1 MPKLILIIFIVLL
14 VWLSPIDGARTYIV
28 DDNGF
33 ANYKTIQEAVVAANN
48 GDTIYVKPG
57 IYKEEVILNKSL
69 TIMPLLGESG
79 PIILNGDGLQ
89 TGITITSTS
98 CTLQGLTL
106 QNYTGSAVSVLSDGN
121 TIKNNVFEHVSP
133 AILIRGANRNS
144 INENLMKKCQGG
156 VALRD
161 NSNDNIIQKN
171 EIAGSNISIFLGN
184 VRKNSIIGNKI
195 SDTFWGIWVDSSS
208 NIEINGNEVASKNYG
223 ILLFNSSGI
232 NVTDSIV
239 QIENNDAIST
249 RAILLAN
256 TSEVELKRNGIHGGA
271 IGLGILK
278 SLNNKLMDNTI
289 AGSMNAVFIQDTNKQ
304 EVDNNHINEVDY
316 GIRLDNSSQN
326 SLKQNII
333 ENSTIGF
340 DIGASKQN
348 TLIDNQ
354 ISNTKDTAV
363 QITSSSKNIFLANR
377 ITNGFRGFILSES
390 PSNLLANNQ
399 FKNMEWGLYVESE
412 TKEGFD
418 NSINESNVVDQVPI
432 VYLFGKSGGQIQD
445 KKLAHLTLAYCD
457 NVTVKNTT
465 ITRDAVFLYDSKNI
479 KILNNDISECFGM
492 RLVKSFENEILGN
505 RLLGNRYSGI
515 FLYGSDLNQIG
526 ENNLSLNNQ
535 NGISLLSCS
544 QNTIRD
550 NVVESNNDTGVWL
563 NLSNDNQI
571 DQNNIS
577 RNTLGCQIESST
589 GNKIFHNNFLNNKD
603 QSQDVNGNNSWDD
616 GNISG
621 GNYWGDH
628 VAKGNPSNNWPR
640 QIKGGIM
647 HDRYP
652 FQSESGWLAAKAA
665 AFSSVAKA

>member
-1 MPKLILIIFIVLL
+1 MPKLITIIFIALL

-28 DDNGF
+28 DDDGF
-33 ANYKTIQEAVVAANN
+33 ANYKTIQDAVVIANN

-79 PIILNGDGLQ
+79 PIVLSGEGME
-89 TGITITSTS
+89 TGITITSNS
-98 CTLQGLTL
+98 CSLEGLTL

-121 TIKNNVFEHVSP
+121 TIKDNVFEDVSP
-133 AILIRGANRNS
+133 AILVRGSSKNS
-144 INENLMKKCQGG
+144 ITENLIKKCQGG

-171 EIAGSNISIFLGN
+171 VITGSNISIFLGN
-184 VRKNSIIGNKI
+184 VKKNSIVGNNI
-195 SDTFWGIWVDSSS
+195 SDTFWGIWIDNSS
-208 NIEINGNEVASKNYG
+208 NIEVNDNDVASKNYG

-239 QIENNDAIST
+239 QIENNGAVST
-249 RAILLAN
+249 RAVLLAN
-256 TSEVELKRNGIHGGA
+256 TSVVELSRNEIRGGA

-278 SLNNKLMDNTI
+278 SLNNKMMDNTI
-289 AGSMNAVFIQDTNKQ
+289 AGSKNAIFIQDTNSQ
-304 EVDNNHINEVDY
+304 EVNNNRINDVDY
-316 GIRLDNSSQN
+316 GIRLDNSSRN
-326 SLKQNII
+326 SLKQNIV

-340 DIGASKQN
+340 DFGASKQN
-348 TLIDNQ
+348 TVIDNQ

-363 QITSSSKNIFLANR
+363 QIISSSLNSFIANR

-390 PSNLLANNQ
+390 PSNILADNLFQNV
-399 FKNMEWGLYVESE
+399 EWSLYVESE

-418 NSINESNVVDQVPI
+418 NSINETNMVDRVPI
-432 VYLFGKSGGQIQD
+432 VYLFGTSGGQIQD

-479 KILNNDISECFGM
+479 KILNNNISECFGM

-505 RLLGNRYSGI
+505 RFIGNKYSGI
-515 FLYGSDLNQIG
+515 FLYGSDLNLIG

-550 NVVESNNDTGVWL
+550 NVVDSNSDTGVWL

-571 DQNNIS
+571 YQNNIS
-577 RNTLGCQIESST
+577 RNSLGCQVESST
-589 GNKIFHNNFLNNKD
+589 GNKIFHNNFQDNIE

-621 GNYWGDH
+621 GNYWSDH
-628 VAKGNPSNNWPR
+628 VAKGNPSSDWPR

-647 HDRYP
+647 QDSYP
-652 FQSESGWLAAKAA
+652 FQSKSGWLAAKAA
-665 AFSSVAKA
+665 ASSSGTKA

>member
-1 MPKLILIIFIVLL
+1 MPKLITIVFIALL

-33 ANYKTIQEAVVAANN
+33 ANYKTIQDAVVVANN

-79 PIILNGDGLQ
+79 PIVLNGDGLE
-89 TGITITSTS
+89 TGITITSSS
-98 CTLQGLTL
+98 CSLEGLTL

-121 TIKNNVFEHVSP
+121 TIKNNVFEDVSP
-133 AILIRGANRNS
+133 AILVSGSGKNLIT
-144 INENLMKKCQGG
+144 ENLINKCQGG

-171 EIAGSNISIFLGN
+171 KIAGSNISIFLGN
-184 VRKNSIIGNKI
+184 VKKNTIVGNNI
-195 SDTFWGIWVDSSS
+195 SDTFWGIWIDNSS
-208 NIEINGNEVASKNYG
+208 NIEINNNDVASKNYG

-232 NVTDSIV
+232 NVTDSTV
-239 QIENNDAIST
+239 QIENNEAIST

-256 TSEVELKRNGIHGGA
+256 TSEVELNRNGIRGGA

-278 SLNNKLMDNTI
+278 SFNNKLTDNTI
-289 AGSMNAVFIQDTNKQ
+289 AGSMNAIFIQDTNNQ
-304 EVDNNHINEVDY
+304 EVNNNRINEVDY

-326 SLKQNII
+326 SIKQNMI

-340 DIGASKQN
+340 DIGACKQN
-348 TLIDNQ
+348 TVVDNQ
-354 ISNTKDTAV
+354 VSNTKDTAV
-363 QITSSSKNIFLANR
+363 QITYSSKNNFVANR
-377 ITNGFRGFILSES
+377 INNGFRGFILSES
-390 PSNLLANNQ
+390 PSNILANNSFQ
-399 FKNMEWGLYVESE
+399 NVDWGLYVESE
-412 TKEGFD
+412 TREGFD
-418 NSINESNVVDQVPI
+418 NSINETNVVDEVPI
-432 VYLFGKSGGQIQD
+432 VYQFGTSGAQIQD
-445 KKLAHLTLAYCD
+445 KKLAHLTLAYC
-457 NVTVKNTT
+457 NNATVKNTT
-465 ITRDAVFLYDSKNI
+465 ITRDAVFLYDSRNI
-479 KILNNDISECFGM
+479 KILNNNISDCFGM

-505 RLLGNRYSGI
+505 LVIGNKYSGI

-535 NGISLLSCS
+535 NGVSLLSCS

-571 DQNNIS
+571 YQNNIS
-577 RNTLGCQIESST
+577 RNSLGCQVESSS
-589 GNKIFHNNFLNNKD
+589 GNRIFHNNFLDNKE

-621 GNYWGDH
+621 GNYWSDH
-628 VAKGNPSNNWPR
+628 VAKGNPSSGWPK

-647 HDRYP
+647 QDSYP

-665 AFSSVAKA
+665 PSSSGAKA

>member
-33 ANYKTIQEAVVAANN
+33 ANYKTIQEAVIAANN

-57 IYKEEVILNKSL
+57 TYKEEVILNKSV

-89 TGITITSTS
+89 TGIKITSNGCS
-98 CTLQGLTL
+98 LEGLTL

-121 TIKNNVFEHVSP
+121 TIKNNVFEDASP
-133 AILIRGANRNS
+133 AILISGANRNS
-144 INENLMKKCQGG
+144 INENHIKKCQGG

-161 NSNDNIIQKN
+161 NSNDNVIQKN

-184 VRKNSIIGNKI
+184 VRKNSIVGNKI
-195 SDTFWGIWVDSSS
+195 SDTFWGIWVDNSS
-208 NIEINGNEVASKNYG
+208 NIEINSNDVASKNYG

-232 NVTDSIV
+232 NVTDSTV
-239 QIENNDAIST
+239 QIENNGAIST

-256 TSEVELKRNGIHGGA
+256 TSKVKLQRNGIRGGA

-278 SLNNKLMDNTI
+278 SLNNKLMENTI

-304 EVDNNHINEVDY
+304 EVDNNHINDVDY

-445 KKLAHLTLAYCD
+445 RKLAHLTLAYCD

-492 RLVKSFENEILGN
+492 RLVKSFENEISGN
-505 RLLGNRYSGI
+505 RLLGNKYSGI

-550 NVVESNNDTGVWL
+550 NVVERNNDTGVWL

-577 RNTLGCQIESST
+577 RNAIGCQIESST
-589 GNKIFHNNFLNNKD
+589 GNKIFHNNFLKNKE
-603 QSQDVNGNNSWDD
+603 QSQDVKGNNSWDD
-616 GNISG
+616 GNVSG
-621 GNYWGDH
+621 GNHWSDH

-647 HDRYP
+647 QDRYP

-665 AFSSVAKA
+665 ASSSMAKA

>member
-1 MPKLILIIFIVLL
+1 MPKLTMIIFIALL

-33 ANYKTIQEAVVAANN
+33 ANYKTIQEAVIVANN

-79 PIILNGDGLQ
+79 PIILNGDGLE
-89 TGITITSTS
+89 TGITITSNS
-98 CTLQGLTL
+98 CSLEGLTL

-121 TIKNNVFEHVSP
+121 SIKNNVFEDVSP
-133 AILIRGANRNS
+133 AILVRGSNKNS
-144 INENLMKKCQGG
+144 INENLIKKCQGG

-161 NSNDNIIQKN
+161 NSTDNNIQKN
-171 EIAGSNISIFLGN
+171 EFVGSNISIFLGN
-184 VRKNSIIGNKI
+184 VRKNNIIGNKI
-195 SDTFWGIWVDSSS
+195 SDTFWGIWIDNSS
-208 NIEINGNEVASKNYG
+208 NIEINDNDVASKNYG
-223 ILLFNSSGI
+223 ILLFNSSDI

-239 QIENNDAIST
+239 QIENKDAIST
-249 RAILLAN
+249 RGILLAN
-256 TSEVELKRNGIHGGA
+256 TSVVELQRNGIIGGA
-271 IGLGILK
+271 IGLGVLK
-278 SLNNKLMDNTI
+278 SMNNKLMYNTI
-289 AGSMNAVFIQDTNKQ
+289 TGSMNAIFIQDTNKQ
-304 EVDNNHINEVDY
+304 EVDNNRINEVDY
-316 GIRLDNSSQN
+316 GIRLDNCSQN
-326 SLKQNII
+326 SLKQNTV

-348 TLIDNQ
+348 TVIDNQ
-354 ISNTKDTAV
+354 VSNTKDTAM
-363 QITSSSKNIFLANR
+363 QITSSSKNSFIANR

-390 PSNLLANNQ
+390 PSNLLATNRFQNVD
-399 FKNMEWGLYVESE
+399 WSLYVESE
-412 TKEGFD
+412 TKDGFN
-418 NSINESNVVDQVPI
+418 NSINESNVVDQAPI

-479 KILNNDISECFGM
+479 KILNNNISECFGM

-505 RLLGNRYSGI
+505 RLLGNKYSGI
-515 FLYGSDLNQIG
+515 FLYDSDLNQIG
-526 ENNLSLNNQ
+526 ENNLSMNNQ

-550 NVVESNNDTGVWL
+550 NVVDSNNDTGVWL

-571 DQNNIS
+571 YQNKIASNP
-577 RNTLGCQIESST
+577 LGCRVESST
-589 GNKIFHNNFLNNKD
+589 GNKIFHNNFLNNKE
-603 QSQDVNGNNSWDD
+603 QSQDFKGNNSWDD

-621 GNYWGDH
+621 GNYWSDH
-628 VAKGNPSNNWPR
+628 VAKGNPSSDWPR

-647 HDRYP
+647 QDRYP
-652 FQSESGWLAAKAA
+652 FQDGSGWLAEKAA
-665 AFSSVAKA
+665 APTSGAKA